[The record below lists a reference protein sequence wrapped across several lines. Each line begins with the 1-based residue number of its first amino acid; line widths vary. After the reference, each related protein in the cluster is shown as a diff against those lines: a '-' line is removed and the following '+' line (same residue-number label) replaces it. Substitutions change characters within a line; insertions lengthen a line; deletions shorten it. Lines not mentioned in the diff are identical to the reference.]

1 MFRVTR
7 LVSFSPEIH
16 VRALGED
23 ASFWGSFEFMYI
35 KCDFGSTTG
44 DCASFLEF
52 IQIHVHKILLRKS
65 VHEVCCEIMKSSQ
78 DVGFSTQYLIGGTKM
93 ECSVLQMIH
102 MKEFLWC
109 SGVTFWIPFLL
120 LLQGIFLL
128 ELYYVVSLF
137 WELQPFVLG
146 SFMLVKFRLTHFSIA
161 A

>member
-7 LVSFSPEIH
+7 LVNFSPEIH

-120 LLQGIFLL
+120 LLQPNFLL
-128 ELYYVVSLF
+128 L
-137 WELQPFVLG
+137 
-146 SFMLVKFRLTHFSIA
+146 
-161 A
+161 